1 MQKRKKSFYIVII
14 ALCIALAV
22 SAFMFGKEL
31 WQRQKEQAEFEKL
44 AEFVTEGAPE
54 HKRDI
59 TSLQSQNP
67 DCIGWVHIPDSTIDY
82 PVMHT
87 PEQPEKYLHLNFEGQ
102 YSYSGVPFLDY
113 GCSPESGNLIIYGH
127 NMKNGT
133 MFSDL
138 RKYLDE
144 EFRSS
149 HLTIEFETAE
159 GCSYYTVTDVKNVHK
174 TDDWYA
180 NLNPEDGKEY
190 LTLSTCYGA
199 TKSDRLIVIAEKN

>member
-1 MQKRKKSFYIVII
+1 MQKRKMSFYIVIAI
-14 ALCIALAV
+14 LCIVFAV
-22 SAFMFGKEL
+22 SVFMFGKEL
-31 WQRQKEQAEFEKL
+31 WQRQQEQAEFEKL
-44 AEFVTEGAPE
+44 AAFVNTSE

-59 TSLQSQNP
+59 SGLQMQNP
-67 DCIGWVHIPDSTIDY
+67 DCVGWVYIADSTINY

-87 PEQPEKYLHLNFEGQ
+87 PWQPEKYLNLNFEGQ

-113 GCSPESGNLIIYGH
+113 GCSLESNNLIIYGH

-159 GCSYYTVTDVKNVHK
+159 GCSYYTVTDVRNVHN

-180 NLNPEDGKEY
+180 NLKPKDGKEY